1 LVSKKSE
8 VKLTL
13 LMSSTITGV
22 VDDDVEV
29 YPYELVI
36 SVKRANITGGG
47 LPNSS
52 YVEIYIDGKLFILIM
67 CIEE

>member
-1 LVSKKSE
+1 
-8 VKLTL
+8 
-13 LMSSTITGV
+13 MNSTTTSV

-52 YVEIYIDGKLFILIM
+52 YVEIYIDGKQLILIM
-67 CIEE
+67 YTEIMIIIM

>member
-1 LVSKKSE
+1 
-8 VKLTL
+8 
-13 LMSSTITGV
+13 MSSTITGVV

-52 YVEIYIDGKLFILIM
+52 YVEIYIDGKLLILIM
-67 CIEE
+67 YIEE

>member
-1 LVSKKSE
+1 
-8 VKLTL
+8 
-13 LMSSTITGV
+13 MSSTTTGV

-52 YVEIYIDGKLFILIM
+52 YVEIYIDGKQLYYFIM
-67 CIEE
+67 YTE

>member
-1 LVSKKSE
+1 
-8 VKLTL
+8 
-13 LMSSTITGV
+13 MSSTITGV

-67 CIEE
+67 CIEEWL